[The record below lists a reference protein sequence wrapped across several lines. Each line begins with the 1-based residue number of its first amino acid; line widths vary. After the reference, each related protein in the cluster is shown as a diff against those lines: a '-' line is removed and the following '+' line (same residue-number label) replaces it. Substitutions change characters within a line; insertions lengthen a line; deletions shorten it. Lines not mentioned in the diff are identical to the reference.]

1 MAMPTIIAS
10 NQTGGAIL
18 LTRLGLTVPG
28 SGTLT
33 LTDFATVN
41 EIRDDESL
49 ESTIG
54 SGNMLLNYGEGDL
67 TQGDSLKFFDVQTLE
82 SRISVRGMSTT
93 NIASL
98 SGTTTVDTTVALV
111 VNDRV
116 LLQGQG
122 TATENGIWVVQAGAW
137 VRPQDFEVGRS
148 AAAAKVFIQEGTTHA
163 GEMWACTTLTGSDVI
178 GTNNLAFAQ
187 ISGGGGGGVTNL
199 QEAYEG
205 GNTIGATAAEGNIAF
220 TLTSADFTV
229 DGANDMLF
237 GGTTPLAIFNVDTGL
252 MSLDSTD
259 TTNLTMTASAAGD
272 KTLTIAASNG
282 GVGDGLIA
290 MTADGEIDIDS
301 VGALSLNSSGAAI
314 NVGDDAD
321 TGAINI
327 GTGAAARTIKI
338 GNATGATQL
347 DLDSGTGGTL
357 IDSTGI
363 ISLDGVGASNFT
375 TDTGN
380 LTLATTTSGAI
391 NLSSVGAIDAQAAGN
406 LTIDSSGGSIG
417 VGTDA
422 DTGAINIGT
431 GAAARTIT
439 IGNTTGATALNLSSG
454 TGNTLVTSPQVTMTG
469 NLVVQ
474 GTTTTVESEI
484 VNVADNFLWLNDGYT
499 TTSAL
504 EGGIVI
510 NSLPTATTDT
520 VAAGGFTAS
529 GGGQNAEVATT
540 AAAAFAVG
548 DFIQIS
554 GANDQTND
562 GLYEVLTS
570 AANVLTIAGV
580 GGEGAATFQF
590 TQNDFTTD
598 ATVAGTITKVTVGV
612 VQVSTTGKLQYGY
625 DSDNG
630 LTFGNVVTTP
640 GTGTD
645 LTLQNAYVGVNTI
658 TTSAGEGVVTI
669 AGDQELNI
677 TATGGLNLDTQLDFD
692 GTVFDVQMTGNNGF
706 SLDGTADSNV
716 TATNTA
722 ASTNLTLTLGAV
734 NTGATAGDAL
744 VDINATSTNGS
755 GTIEMDADDAIALNV
770 LTGGTIDIGSDAA
783 AATVTVGNNTGATGV
798 VIDSGTEMVEIDGV
812 TYYGANAGAPSATG
826 SGFQDGDKFYDTT
839 LDMEMRYDATRAKW
853 LSIESAYFQFG
864 RQGNQGVGV
873 YFRAASGQVMSST
886 NGWVAP
892 YAGTIVGLG
901 YTRDDSD
908 AATFDVVE
916 GGTSRATLASA
927 ATAGKSNALDGN
939 FSADGVLAVVNQAG
953 GNTMTD
959 VIAWVKVK
967 FRSV

>member
-645 LTLQNAYVGVNTI
+645 LTLQNAYVGGNTI